1 MNFFD
6 IAEKT
11 ADAMPAAMNFP
22 IPDICAQY
30 LGELNLVVSKLIPVE
45 ELTQINLA
53 GNNGSQA
60 IVDCQSNVLLMP
72 VLCFF
77 INACTRESFGNLAW
91 HSIRMYS
98 MYVK

>member
-1 MNFFD
+1 MIFFD

-30 LGELNLVVSKLIPVE
+30 LGELKLVVSKLIPVE
-45 ELTQINLA
+45 ELTQTNLA

-60 IVDCQSNVLLMP
+60 IVECQSNVLSLP
-72 VLCFF
+72 VPERVSAIWHGTALGC
-77 INACTRESFGNLAW
+77 IAC
-91 HSIRMYS
+91 M
-98 MYVK
+98 